1 MTIIGMGVLFLGIMI
16 LLLAS
21 IGLFVLQDALSR
33 QHAATKAGSL
43 GIVLVVT
50 GSAVIGGN
58 WAWGWRAILIVALT
72 WLTMPIASHVLARA
86 AMRGQIPEDAEGTI
100 EEYMTSGN
108 E

>member
-1 MTIIGMGVLFLGIMI
+1 MNIVGMAALILGIMT

-50 GSAVIGGN
+50 GSALIGGN
-58 WAWGWRAILIVALT
+58 WTWGWRAIVIVALT

-86 AMRGQIPEDAEGTI
+86 AMRGQILEDAEVCI
-100 EEYMTSGN
+100 EEKMPSGN